1 MSEKKVTRIWPMVTS
16 ALFGFVFAILIF
28 MPEAYSKNKN
38 IYRILKDKIM
48 VMQQIISYVDHFYF
62 DDVDMDKIMD
72 GAFHGLMEELDPH
85 STYIQLKIKKTLTNY
100 LEEISKE

>member
-1 MSEKKVTRIWPMVTS
+1 MSGKKVTRIWPMVTS

-38 IYRILKDKIM
+38 IYRVLKDKIM

-72 GAFHGLMEELDPH
+72 GA
-85 STYIQLKIKKTLTNY
+85 
-100 LEEISKE
+100 